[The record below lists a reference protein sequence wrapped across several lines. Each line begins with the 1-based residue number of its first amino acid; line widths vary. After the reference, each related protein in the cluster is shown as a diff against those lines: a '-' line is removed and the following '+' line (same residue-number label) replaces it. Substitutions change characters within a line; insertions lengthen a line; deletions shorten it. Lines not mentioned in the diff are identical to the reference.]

1 MIVQAC
7 LNGARAPDFH
17 PRLPCT
23 PDAIV
28 ADAVA
33 VIAAGAHEIHVH
45 VRDGHT
51 RETLA
56 PGVVDPLIVRLRAA
70 VPGTL
75 IGISTGA
82 WIERDDDRRLA
93 CIAGWREPP
102 DYVSVNLSE
111 AGAPAVIERVRRQ
124 GVGIEAGLSSA
135 TDAARL
141 ASLDL
146 ARHCL
151 RLLVEIEAA
160 DGPTGVASADAVVAE
175 LDRAGLHRPIL
186 LHGADACAWPL
197 VTHSAG
203 RRFSTRIGL
212 EDARDLPD
220 GTPAPDNAAL
230 VRAACSI
237 IRSAG
242 PLLRSP

>member
-33 VIAAGAHEIHVH
+33 AVAAGAHEIHVH
-45 VRDGHT
+45 VRDAHA

-56 PGVVDPLIVRLRAA
+56 PGVVDPLMVRLRTA
-70 VPGTL
+70 VRGTL

-111 AGAPAVIERVRRQ
+111 ANAPAVIERLRRQ
-124 GVGIEAGLSSA
+124 GIAVEAGLSSA
-135 TDAARL
+135 ADTARL

-151 RLLVEIEAA
+151 RLLVEIEAV
-160 DGPTGVASADAVVAE
+160 DGPTGIVTAEAVVAE

-186 LHGADACAWPL
+186 LHGAGACAWPL
-197 VTHSAG
+197 VTHAAE
-203 RRFSTRIGL
+203 RRLSTRIGL
-212 EDARDLPD
+212 EDVKELPD
-220 GTPAPDNAAL
+220 GRETPDNVAL
-230 VRAACSI
+230 LRAAVAIFRRVTSTD
-237 IRSAG
+237 
-242 PLLRSP
+242 